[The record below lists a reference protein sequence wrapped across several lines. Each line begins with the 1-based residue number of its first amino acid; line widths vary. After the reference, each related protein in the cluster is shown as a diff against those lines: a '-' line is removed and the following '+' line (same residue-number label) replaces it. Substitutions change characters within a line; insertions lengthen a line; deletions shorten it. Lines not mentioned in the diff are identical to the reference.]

1 MIPTWAAVAGAVS
14 LVVIALAA
22 LTVAAALVF
31 AALAARRLFH
41 AVQMLA
47 GPAVSDVRHLVGNIR
62 AEADALVGTSRDI
75 RLRIVKAAEA
85 AEDRLADLD
94 ALAEVVQEEIE
105 DTALDAAATL
115 RNVRRGIHGFRWA
128 RRLLARRRGR
138 AS

>member
-1 MIPTWAAVAGAVS
+1 MIPTWAAVVGAVS

-22 LTVAAALVF
+22 LTVAVALVF

-47 GPAVSDVRHLVGNIR
+47 GPAVSDVRHLVGSIR

-75 RLRIVKAAEA
+75 RLVSSGGGLG
-85 AEDRLADLD
+85 DRLADLD
-94 ALAEVVQEEIE
+94 ALAEVVQEVE
-105 DTALDAAATL
+105 DGPTWPPPCERAA
-115 RNVRRGIHGFRWA
+115 RDPRVPWA
-128 RRLLARRRGR
+128 RRAWPGAGR